1 MKAALA
7 TALIISG
14 LSLMAAGPVLAQN
27 ATGEPPTSEPATAR
41 IEEMTKSLESGET
54 IVKAPLSGG
63 STATKTGDG
72 TPADTRLL
80 PNLVDPDILDAAGVK
95 SMQSALKGY
104 YDYRVKGFDHR
115 ARVFEWQLL
124 SSRIIFVLVILIVVV
139 GLYFSWLQFI
149 AGLRGNADRENMSTT
164 VEATVAGGIKV
175 SSPVLGVII
184 LTLSLIF
191 FYLYL
196 VHIYP
201 VSEVF

>member
-7 TALIISG
+7 TALIICG
-14 LSLMAAGPVLAQN
+14 LSLMAAGSVLAQN
-27 ATGEPPTSEPATAR
+27 AAGEPPTSEPTAAR
-41 IEEMTKSLESGET
+41 IGELKKSLESGEA
-54 IVKAPLSGG
+54 IVKAPLSQG
-63 STATKTGDG
+63 AAAAETGDG
-72 TPADTRLL
+72 MPADTRLL
-80 PNLVDPDILDAAGVK
+80 PKLVNPDILDEAGVK

-124 SSRIIFVLVILIVVV
+124 SSRMIFVLVVLIVVV

-149 AGLRGNADRENMSTT
+149 AGLRENANPEKMSTT
-164 VEATVAGGIKV
+164 VEASPTGGIKV

-184 LTLSLIF
+184 LTLSLVF

-196 VHIYP
+196 VHVYP
-201 VSEVF
+201 ITEVF

>member
-7 TALIISG
+7 IALIICG
-14 LSLMAAGPVLAQN
+14 LSLMAAGSALAQN
-27 ATGEPPTSEPATAR
+27 AAGEPPASEPTPAR
-41 IEEMTKSLESGET
+41 IGEMEKSHESGEA
-54 IVKAPLSGG
+54 IIKEPLSDG
-63 STATKTGDG
+63 AAAAKTGDSM
-72 TPADTRLL
+72 PADTRLL
-80 PNLVDPDILDAAGVK
+80 PSLVNPDILDETGVK

-139 GLYFSWLQFI
+139 GLYFSWLQFM
-149 AGLRGNADRENMSTT
+149 AGLKENANPEKMSTT
-164 VEATVAGGIKV
+164 VEASPMGGIKV

-184 LTLSLIF
+184 LTLSLAF

-201 VSEVF
+201 INEIF